1 MLRSPPPRKDVL
13 AIVPRTFLRRFDPCC
28 EQLRSRDQAT
38 ENLMKIDKLIPGA
51 LNAISSMALNPRS
64 PGPPNPTPTPPP
76 GGGGGGAGGGG
87 KGKGKGNKGAVKR
100 NADGTPKTDGQ
111 PSPSPKGRSPQ
122 TFAPGSFASNC
133 TWSAQVLTIKRDV
146 KDKKTGVLKPMP
158 PGIFDVGK
166 FCAANGVA
174 FNDYCW
180 EFICSYWMSSF
191 DRTNRCFYDMDQ
203 RRAAQAL
210 GLACARCGHSSDTSA
225 HPEALSAKH
234 ALPNHLGK
242 MATYFRQG

>member
-1 MLRSPPPRKDVL
+1 MLSRAWLQIHARL
-13 AIVPRTFLRRFDPCC
+13 VP
-28 EQLRSRDQAT
+28 
-38 ENLMKIDKLIPGA
+38 
-51 LNAISSMALNPRS
+51 
-64 PGPPNPTPTPPP
+64 PTPRRLLLLVVGMAVVVVVARAKAKAKAPTNGMRTVRPRPMPPFT
-76 GGGGGGAGGGG
+76 
-87 KGKGKGNKGAVKR
+87 K
-100 NADGTPKTDGQ
+100 NADGTPKGRA
-111 PSPSPKGRSPQ
+111 PSA
-122 TFAPGSFASNC
+122 FAPGSFSSNC

-174 FNDYCW
+174 FSDYCW
-180 EFICSYWMSSF
+180 EFVCSYWMSSF

-234 ALPNHLGK
+234 ALPNHLAK

>member
-1 MLRSPPPRKDVL
+1 M
-13 AIVPRTFLRRFDPCC
+13 
-28 EQLRSRDQAT
+28 
-38 ENLMKIDKLIPGA
+38 
-51 LNAISSMALNPRS
+51 
-64 PGPPNPTPTPPP
+64 
-76 GGGGGGAGGGG
+76 
-87 KGKGKGNKGAVKR
+87 
-100 NADGTPKTDGQ
+100 
-111 PSPSPKGRSPQ
+111 
-122 TFAPGSFASNC
+122 
-133 TWSAQVLTIKRDV
+133 

-174 FNDYCW
+174 FSDYCW
-180 EFICSYWMSSF
+180 EFVCSYWMSSF

-234 ALPNHLGK
+234 ALPNHLAK